1 MLKPQNFFFELPI
14 YFKIEITNDN
24 REDFFNL
31 ILETKSIDGYNPFLK
46 ENTTYNIKYV
56 VQRYLPQGKFELS
69 SYEGFFEI
77 QLTCVRTGLEMK
89 YFVMLASVENED
101 ETKQYFFSKV
111 GPFPSIADLHISKFK
126 QYDKVIDKKHL
137 KEITRGIGLA
147 ANGVGIGSFVY
158 LRRVFEF
165 LIEEAHQQAI
175 NDISWNED
183 NYLKSKIVDKI
194 DLLQH
199 HLPSFLVQN
208 KSIYSILSVGIHKLD
223 EQECLKYFEALK
235 VGIELILDEKVELDN
250 KKKKI
255 EHAKL
260 KLQQITQQIKN

>member
-1 MLKPQNFFFELPI
+1 MLQPQIFFFELPI
-14 YFKIEITNDN
+14 YFKIAITSDN
-24 REDFFNL
+24 REDFFIL
-31 ILETKSIDGYNPFLK
+31 ILETKSIDGYNPVLK
-46 ENTTYNIKYV
+46 ENTTYNIKYI
-56 VQRYLPQGKFELS
+56 VQKYMPEGKFELS

-77 QLTCVRTGLEMK
+77 QLTCVRTGFVMK

-101 ETKQYFFSKV
+101 ETKQYFFQKV
-111 GPFPSIADLHISKFK
+111 GQFPSIADLHISKFK

-175 NDISWNED
+175 KDTDWNED
-183 NYLKSKIVDKI
+183 DYLKSKVVERI
-194 DLLQH
+194 DLLKY
-199 HLPSFLVQN
+199 HLPSFLVEN
-208 KSIYSILSVGIHKLD
+208 KSIYSILSVGIHKLN

-235 VGIELILDEKVELDN
+235 VGIELILDEKVELNN
-250 KKKKI
+250 KKRKI
-255 EHAKL
+255 EEAKL
-260 KLQQITQQIKN
+260 KLQQITQQIKK